1 MGYDAAGMSG
11 LKKTDPIKDAQRHQR
26 EIDAATAMAEYH
38 AANAAEL
45 EKAARLK
52 ALRLAKVAADRK
64 AKPIARRPK
73 KPSKRP

>member
-1 MGYDAAGMSG
+1 MMPPGMSG
-11 LKKTDPIKDAQRHQR
+11 LKKTDPIKVAQRHQR

-52 ALRLAKVAADRK
+52 ALRLANEAADRK
-64 AKPIARRPK
+64 AKPIAEQTK

>member
-1 MGYDAAGMSG
+1 MGYDAARMSG
-11 LKKTDPIKDAQRHQR
+11 LKKIDPIKVAQRHQR

-52 ALRLAKVAADRK
+52 ALRLAKEAADRK
-64 AKPIARRPK
+64 AKPIASKPK
-73 KPSKRP
+73 LSKRP

>member
-11 LKKTDPIKDAQRHQR
+11 LKKTDPIKVAQRHQR

-52 ALRLAKVAADRK
+52 ALRLAKEAADRK
-64 AKPIARRPK
+64 AKPIASKPK
-73 KPSKRP
+73 LSKRP